1 MDGNDYI
8 TIVFPEGSKM
18 IYNVDVN
25 GFPRYSSASSY
36 QDATKTLTL
45 YILDTTRQTASGTP
59 AFVSVGTY
67 TAPTSI

>member
-1 MDGNDYI
+1 MNKEYVIKFSFTTVDIMDGNDYI

-36 QDATKTLTL
+36 
-45 YILDTTRQTASGTP
+45 
-59 AFVSVGTY
+59 
-67 TAPTSI
+67 